1 MATSPANPCPRTV
14 LAAELAALDE
24 DLWAVEGEIGGDR
37 LETAGLIVQA
47 ARELVGRAAEPVDRD
62 VLALARVTVACL
74 RDSEQAGLDVG
85 DVAAA
90 LTLIAKT
97 ASAEGAPPRGGD
109 DRAHVRATLAVIAA
123 PGAVETRPRDSSRS
137 ADAAAAD
144 HA

>member
-1 MATSPANPCPRTV
+1 V

-24 DLWAVEGEIGGDR
+24 ELWAVEGEIGGDR
-37 LETAGLIVQA
+37 LEAAGLIVSA
-47 ARELVGRAAEPVDRD
+47 ARELVGRAAEPIDRD

-74 RDSEQAGLDVG
+74 RDSEPAGLDVA

-97 ASAEGAPPRGGD
+97 ASAGAGAAPPHGGGD
-109 DRAHVRATLAVIAA
+109 RTHVWTTLAELAA
-123 PGAVETRPRDSSRS
+123 PGPADAPPRDSSRS

-144 HA
+144 DA